1 MLAEMNGPG
10 KTHEERRST
19 VKKGIKVLLVD
30 DEREFVESLS
40 ERLQLRNVLASVAHD
55 GEEALSALEGEEA
68 DVMILDL
75 RMPGIDGVEVLKRV
89 KQSHPGVE
97 VVILTGHGN
106 EADEQEVFRLGA
118 SAYLKKPVDVD
129 QLLRAVHKERLKVLL
144 VDDEKDF
151 VENLS
156 KRLQLRNLE
165 TQVALDGEAALEVVQ
180 QGNPDVMVL
189 DLRMPGI
196 DGIQVLRQVRQTHPQ
211 MAVVVLTGH
220 GNDLDEAEARR
231 LGASAYLHK
240 PVELDQ
246 LVSTLHSVWQ
256 RLKKSKTIVDAMLMA
271 VALTESGESDIA
283 RDTLDELDQKISQR
297 SSRRTV

>member
-1 MLAEMNGPG
+1 MNLPG
-10 KTHEERRST
+10 QTREERTST

-30 DEREFVESLS
+30 DEKEFVESLS
-40 ERLQLRNVLASVAHD
+40 ERLHLRNVVASVAHD
-55 GEEALSALEGEEA
+55 GEEALSAIEGDEA
-68 DVMILDL
+68 DVMVLDL
-75 RMPGIDGVEVLKRV
+75 RMPGIDGLEVLERV

-106 EADEQEVFRLGA
+106 ETDEQEAFRLGA

-129 QLLRAVHKERLKVLL
+129 QLLRAVQKERLKVLL

-165 TQVALDGEAALEVVQ
+165 TRVALDGEAALEVVR

-220 GNDLDEAEARR
+220 GSDLDEAEARR

-256 RLKKSKTIVDAMLMA
+256 RLKKSKDMVDAMLMA
-271 VALTESGESDIA
+271 VALSEAGESDIA
-283 RDTLDELDQKISQR
+283 RDTLDEFDRKPSLK
-297 SSRRTV
+297 SRHTV

>member
-1 MLAEMNGPG
+1 MNLPG
-10 KTHEERRST
+10 QPREERTST

-40 ERLQLRNVLASVAHD
+40 ERLQLRNVVASVAHD
-55 GEEALSALEGEEA
+55 GEEALLALEGEEA
-68 DVMILDL
+68 DVMVLDL
-75 RMPGIDGVEVLKRV
+75 RMPGIDGLEVLKRV
-89 KQSHPGVE
+89 KQSHPAVE

-106 EADEQEVFRLGA
+106 ETDEQDVFRLGA

-129 QLLRAVHKERLKVLL
+129 QLLRAVHKDRLKVLL

-165 TQVALDGEAALEVVQ
+165 TRVALDGEAALEVVR

-220 GNDLDEAEARR
+220 GSDLDEAEARR

-256 RLKKSKTIVDAMLMA
+256 RLKKSKDMVDAMLMA
-271 VALTESGESDIA
+271 VALSEAGEADIA
-283 RDTLDELDQKISQR
+283 RDTLDELDQKPSLT
-297 SSRRTV
+297 SRRTV